1 MKVVL
6 SQPSLFPTQ
15 IPIDTVASVVSEV
28 PRMPPLPDG
37 VSLLRNAFDPAEIFD
52 AINSVVDIAPFR
64 HMQTPGGKKTSVAM
78 TNCGKLG
85 WVSGT
90 NGYTY
95 SSIDPETTQPWPAMP
110 PALLETA
117 TRIAQQA
124 GYAGFLPDACLIN
137 RYLAGAQMGLHQDR
151 DEKDFSQPIV
161 SLSIGLSARFI
172 IGGLDSEAGRNAR
185 TQSVVLHH
193 GDAIVFG
200 GAARFMF
207 HGVRSL
213 KPGQHPLVGNS
224 RINLTFRVAS

>member
-6 SQPSLFPTQ
+6 SQPSLFSTRIPT
-15 IPIDTVASVVSEV
+15 DNVASVVSEV

-52 AINSVVDIAPFR
+52 AINSVADIAPFR
-64 HMQTPGGKKTSVAM
+64 HMQTPGGKKMSVAM

-90 NGYTY
+90 NGYMY
-95 SSIDPETTQPWPAMP
+95 SSNDPETKQPWPALP
-110 PALLETA
+110 PVLLETA
-117 TRIAQQA
+117 SRIAQQA
-124 GYAGFLPDACLIN
+124 GYPGFSPDACLIN

-151 DEKDFSQPIV
+151 DEIDFSQPIV

-172 IGGLDSEAGRNAR
+172 IGGLDSAAGRNAR

-200 GAARFMF
+200 AAARLMF
-207 HGVRSL
+207 HGVRPL
-213 KPGQHPLVGNS
+213 KPGHHPLAGNS